1 MEFPYPTIHYFATSL
16 FRCPQ
21 SRNLFVTR
29 LCYHLIMSEPLSRYF
44 AFTKRSIK
52 GPFYP
57 KDLAQ
62 LPDFGRATLVCPES
76 ALGQWREAYLEGA
89 FQNLLEYA
97 GQPPAKPKPA
107 LTHEAAN
114 DMAVRSLLEK
124 AILKNSQ
131 LETGVKELR
140 KEYSRSK
147 KHFEEELKKKD
158 NEITALTEKLKRT
171 SAAQAA
177 QREHPSWEYLYKTL
191 KKRADGKLFET
202 AQAVSEKSEEILR
215 LRNQIQN
222 MVDTYEESKR
232 GLTEKISEER
242 ARTGDELKAVKS
254 ELEEKEMAVKSL
266 ADNLRSLLGKNEEL
280 QRIML
285 DERHDYETQNSRF
298 CEEIG
303 KLKSEVKWK
312 QQELDQLNSGLLE
325 AMKKI
330 KEFES
335 VSDIKTSGQE
345 ELSGVIQA
353 KLNALSGYLENL
365 ESRLKYTFKKT

>member
-1 MEFPYPTIHYFATSL
+1 MP
-16 FRCPQ
+16 
-21 SRNLFVTR
+21 
-29 LCYHLIMSEPLSRYF
+29 EPISRYF

-62 LPDFGRATLVCPES
+62 LPDFGRNTLVCPET
-76 ALGQWREAYLEGA
+76 ALGQWREASLESA
-89 FQNLLEYA
+89 FQSLLEYA
-97 GQPPAKPKPA
+97 AQPQAKPKPR

-114 DMAVRSLLEK
+114 DLAVRSLLEK

-131 LETGVKELR
+131 LETDVKELR
-140 KEYSRSK
+140 KEYSRAK
-147 KHFEEELKKKD
+147 KNFEEEVKKKD
-158 NEITALTEKLKRT
+158 GEIASLTEKLKRT
-171 SAAQAA
+171 SAAHAA
-177 QREHPSWEYLYKTL
+177 QKEHPSWEHLYKTQ
-191 KKRADGKLFET
+191 KKRADEKLFEA

-222 MVDTYEESKR
+222 MVDTYESAKR
-232 GLTEKISEER
+232 AAAEKLSAER
-242 ARTGDELKAVKS
+242 ERTTSELKALKS
-254 ELEEKEMAVKSL
+254 ELEEKETLTKTL
-266 ADNLRSLLGKNEEL
+266 ADNLRSVLGKNEEF

-285 DERHDYETQNSRF
+285 DERSDYEAQNARF

-303 KLKSEVKWK
+303 KLKGEVKWK
-312 QQELDQLNSGLLE
+312 HQEFEQLNSGLIE

-335 VSDIKTSGQE
+335 LSDIKNRERE
-345 ELSGVIQA
+345 EIIDVIQA
-353 KLNALSGYLENL
+353 KINVLSGYFENL

>member
-1 MEFPYPTIHYFATSL
+1 MP
-16 FRCPQ
+16 
-21 SRNLFVTR
+21 
-29 LCYHLIMSEPLSRYF
+29 EPISRYF

-62 LPDFGRATLVCPES
+62 LPDFGRNTLVCPEG
-76 ALGQWREAYLEGA
+76 ALGQWREAFLESP
-89 FQNLLEYA
+89 FQSLLEYA
-97 GQPPAKPKPA
+97 GQPQAKPKPP

-131 LETGVKELR
+131 LETDVKELR
-140 KEYSRSK
+140 KEYSRGK
-147 KHFEEELKKKD
+147 KRYEEELKKKET
-158 NEITALTEKLKRT
+158 EITALTEKLKRT

-177 QREHPSWEYLYKTL
+177 QREHPSWEYLYKTQ
-191 KKRADGKLFET
+191 KKRADEKLFEA

-222 MVDTYEESKR
+222 MVDTYEDSKR
-232 GLTEKISEER
+232 GLNEKISKER
-242 ARTGDELKAVKS
+242 DRTGDEMKTLKS
-254 ELEEKEMAVKSL
+254 ELEEKEMVIKTMADSL
-266 ADNLRSLLGKNEEL
+266 QSVLGKNEEF

-285 DERHDYETQNSRF
+285 DERRDYEAQNGRF

-303 KLKSEVKWK
+303 KLKGEVKWK
-312 QQELDQLNSGLLE
+312 QQELDQLNSGLIE
-325 AMKKI
+325 ALKKI

-335 VSDIKTSGQE
+335 VSDLKTREQE
-345 ELSGVIQA
+345 EIYDVIQA
-353 KLNALSGYLENL
+353 KMNVLSGYFENL